1 MTRRVAITGIG
12 AVTPLSGGADA
23 LIERWSEGEPGV
35 EDGSG
40 RCRELDPEE
49 HPSVKAARRADR
61 PGHNAVR
68 CLEAA

>member
-1 MTRRVAITGIG
+1 MTLRVAITGIG
-12 AVTPLSGGADA
+12 AVTPLGVGADA
-23 LIERWSEGEPGV
+23 LIERWSEGESGI

-49 HPSVKAARRADR
+49 PLSVKAARRADR
-61 PGHNAVR
+61 RGHNAVL